1 MSSELLRVAAFVAY
15 LAAWV
20 VFAGAAIAGMVTRR
34 HRQAVAPVQIT
45 MPTIVGT
52 LLQGSAA
59 LAVTLSMRGGALRP
73 ALFELV
79 GALVL
84 APLASLVFVW
94 AQFSVPRDAGAGTL
108 VTGGAYR
115 WLRHPMY
122 LAFLMMLIA
131 TGLLVS
137 TGLKLVAPIA
147 LYLWGS
153 EMRVASEEAELVA
166 QFPEASAQY
175 RRRTRWRY
183 LPGLR

>member
-1 MSSELLRVAAFVAY
+1 
-15 LAAWV
+15 
-20 VFAGAAIAGMVTRR
+20 
-34 HRQAVAPVQIT
+34 

-52 LLQGSAA
+52 FLQCAAA
-59 LAVTLSMRGGALRP
+59 LAVTLSMGSGALRP
-73 ALFELV
+73 GLLEMI

-94 AQFSVPRDAGAGTL
+94 AQFSVPRDASSGAL

-122 LAFLMMLIA
+122 LAFLMMLLA

-137 TGLKLVAPIA
+137 TGLKLIVAVG

-166 QFPEASAQY
+166 QFPEAYAEY

>member
-1 MSSELLRVAAFVAY
+1 
-15 LAAWV
+15 
-20 VFAGAAIAGMVTRR
+20 
-34 HRQAVAPVQIT
+34 
-45 MPTIVGT
+45 
-52 LLQGSAA
+52 
-59 LAVTLSMRGGALRP
+59 
-73 ALFELV
+73 
-79 GALVL
+79 
-84 APLASLVFVW
+84 
-94 AQFSVPRDAGAGTL
+94 
-108 VTGGAYR
+108 
-115 WLRHPMY
+115 MY

-166 QFPEASAQY
+166 QFPEAYAQY